1 MMIHI
6 PKADSTARAMSSL
19 RRTEQL
25 ASGAIAVGELF
36 QLVRILNSIVF
47 VGCYHSCIANPSVQV
62 AQSGNEGK
70 RVKNSLIERRFG
82 RKFAVL
88 GRNNNHHHTKRPESE
103 EYISRINDTQ

>member
-6 PKADSTARAMSSL
+6 SKAYSTARTMSSL

-25 ASGAIAVGELF
+25 ADGAIAVGELL

-47 VGCYHSCIANPSVQV
+47 VGCYHSCIANTGIKV
-62 AQSGNEGK
+62 AQSGNERK

-82 RKFAVL
+82 RQFAVL
-88 GRNNNHHHTKRPESE
+88 GRNNHHHHAKCPESE
-103 EYISRINDTQ
+103 EYISTINDEQ